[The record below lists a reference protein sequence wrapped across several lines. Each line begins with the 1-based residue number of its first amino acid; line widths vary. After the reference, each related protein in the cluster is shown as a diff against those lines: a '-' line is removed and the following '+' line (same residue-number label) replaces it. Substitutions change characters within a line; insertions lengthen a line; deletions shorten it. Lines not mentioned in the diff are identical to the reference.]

1 MGKPLR
7 IGSNLSANAI
17 SAWRC
22 CFANGIAD
30 IKIAGN
36 SVHGRETPQRN
47 AFLASFT
54 AISVPRS
61 SRSCQLIALPR
72 PAPQASRYCLS
83 FTSAGLRPELAAVI
97 AGIHQEEQGDWGR
110 TKAVVLERN
119 ALQARSARSSKVLE
133 TELRQ
138 RLQYLTGPQ
147 LQLLARGT
155 SDERN
160 AMAWLAVLKRI
171 EIAADLTRE
180 VLMGKLSSLDPVLR
194 RSDMAAFY
202 EDCERVHPELT
213 ALAPS
218 SQQKVRSALLQMLRD
233 AGLLSGKAGKGGT
246 LGTVQRPLLS
256 PQVQELV
263 ASDDPALLAG
273 FLLHAPAKPAKS
285 RKSSNPP
292 ETASKPGAKPAV
304 HSSAKPKAKAAS
316 KPAAKPKAASK
327 PAAKP
332 KAAAKPAAKKAAPA
346 QRAKA

>member
-7 IGSNLSANAI
+7 IGSNFSTYAI
-17 SAWRC
+17 SAWRF
-22 CFANGIAD
+22 CFARGIAD
-30 IKIAGN
+30 IKIAGH

-47 AFLASFT
+47 AFLASTT
-54 AISVPRS
+54 AIPVPRS
-61 SRSCQLIALPR
+61 ARTCQLIALAR
-72 PAPQASRYCLS
+72 SAPKAPRYCLS

-97 AGIHQEEQGDWGR
+97 AGIHQEEQGDWAR
-110 TKAVVLERN
+110 TKAAVLERN
-119 ALQARSARSSKVLE
+119 ALQARSASSGKRLE
-133 TELRQ
+133 LELRQ
-138 RLQYLTGPQ
+138 RLQCLTTSQ

-202 EDCERVHPELT
+202 EDCERDHPELT

-285 RKSSNPP
+285 RKSSDPP
-292 ETASKPGAKPAV
+292 EPESKPGAKPAV
-304 HSSAKPKAKAAS
+304 HASAKPKTKAV
-316 KPAAKPKAASK
+316 SK